1 MTGANYYCPL
11 SPLSLSSPKKPRLSR
26 CDCGCGRGKE
36 ETKREGKSG
45 IEMLL
50 DEATTMRRER
60 RRQGGPRLSVSDL
73 EKSFLNTS
81 SSTLWPTTTRPT
93 VAAAAAAVPKRG
105 CIFCCRQRTGIYGP
119 RPRPRPPLL
128 PPVHL
133 SQAKK
138 RQKRKEIRQEGR
150 ADSTQRERERGDLK
164 GFVRPSCRPSLKVAR
179 SYASQKGD

>member
-26 CDCGCGRGKE
+26 RDCGCGRGKE

-81 SSTLWPTTTRPT
+81 SSTLRPTTTRPT
-93 VAAAAAAVPKRG
+93 VAATAVPKRG

-119 RPRPRPPLL
+119 RPFPARCCCR
-128 PPVHL
+128 L
-133 SQAKK
+133 STYRRQRNDRKGKNYGK
-138 RQKRKEIRQEGR
+138 RVALTARRV
-150 ADSTQRERERGDLK
+150 RERGSTGQLD
-164 GFVRPSCRPSLKVAR
+164 
-179 SYASQKGD
+179 